1 MAILHF
7 FPDDTDPDGI
17 VRRLVDALPSGSH
30 VVVSHLARDVLD
42 LDATY
47 DRLNEA
53 THETFVLRTH
63 DEVSRF
69 FAGLELLDPG
79 VVLVDQWR
87 PDPDARPTT
96 GPCCPST
103 AAWPASPEAPGR
115 AAAARPGSTDA
126 AAVHQLG
133 QELGE
138 LQAPGRRGRAPARP
152 WPAGSR
158 ASCRCRSGRL

>member
-1 MAILHF
+1 MRNPERVIEQAAATLDFTRPVALLLVAILHF
-7 FPDDTDPDGI
+7 FPDDTDPEGI
-17 VRRLVDALPSGSH
+17 VRRLVDALPSGSY

-87 PDPDARPTT
+87 RDPDAETYDGLMLPIY
-96 GPCCPST
+96 G
-103 AAWPASPEAPGR
+103 GV
-115 AAAARPGSTDA
+115 ARKP
-126 AAVHQLG
+126 
-133 QELGE
+133 
-138 LQAPGRRGRAPARP
+138 
-152 WPAGSR
+152 
-158 ASCRCRSGRL
+158 

>member
-1 MAILHF
+1 
-7 FPDDTDPDGI
+7 
-17 VRRLVDALPSGSH
+17 

-87 PDPDARPTT
+87 RDPDAETYDGLMLPIY
-96 GPCCPST
+96 G
-103 AAWPASPEAPGR
+103 GV
-115 AAAARPGSTDA
+115 ARKP
-126 AAVHQLG
+126 
-133 QELGE
+133 
-138 LQAPGRRGRAPARP
+138 
-152 WPAGSR
+152 
-158 ASCRCRSGRL
+158 